1 MWIKIRFLCS
11 LLKVPAPA
19 DRAYRVGLACSKNTR
34 PSSLKSR
41 AIIHNFQLKK
51 KIMNGQPLKVGI
63 LCTQTLE
70 QLKYIVNFFKSF
82 FYLQIHETWE
92 RWTQTAEGSSIMMR
106 SLTRDHA
113 RVIRAQGRRS
123 WRHSLVGAVHAHEYR
138 PSLRTLNTS
147 HTSYTVLSFFG
158 GQTGCNASKQ
168 QYSPYPSPSCSHHR
182 SHDPP
187 QVTWP
192 NTACI
197 QFSIIYK

>member
-82 FYLQIHETWE
+82 FLSSNTWD
-92 RWTQTAEGSSIMMR
+92 
-106 SLTRDHA
+106 L
-113 RVIRAQGRRS
+113 RA
-123 WRHSLVGAVHAHEYR
+123 
-138 PSLRTLNTS
+138 LNTDS
-147 HTSYTVLSFFG
+147 RGQQHHDEESYPWPCPCHQGTREEVLAPLPCG
-158 GQTGCNASKQ
+158 
-168 QYSPYPSPSCSHHR
+168 SC
-182 SHDPP
+182 PCA
-187 QVTWP
+187 W
-192 NTACI
+192 I
-197 QFSIIYK
+197 